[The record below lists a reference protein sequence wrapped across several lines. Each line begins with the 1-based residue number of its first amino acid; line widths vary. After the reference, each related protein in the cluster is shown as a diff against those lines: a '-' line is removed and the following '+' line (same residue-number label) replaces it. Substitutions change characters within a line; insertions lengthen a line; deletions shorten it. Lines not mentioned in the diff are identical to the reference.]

1 MNDVKKAL
9 NIHLVK
15 PSQIMELSSSRTPS
29 TMRNS
34 RQYSLRMLQIAQ
46 SLLSMAITM
55 LSILP
60 GLRAHVADTRYLGFL
75 VDMHLLHQ
83 KASASII
90 TLDFMPYQFT
100 VAAVQATY
108 AMNVIP
114 IDISNLAESQ
124 FCKPPILTVP
134 IELLEFILDGRPT
147 NPGSSNHEPSLSQ
160 AQMWRMRKVGMI
172 QRWTHLWQKPVK
184 TKGRSKSAAMS

>member
-1 MNDVKKAL
+1 MNDAKKAL

-75 VDMHLLHQ
+75 VDMHLP
-83 KASASII
+83 A
-90 TLDFMPYQFT
+90 
-100 VAAVQATY
+100 
-108 AMNVIP
+108 
-114 IDISNLAESQ
+114 
-124 FCKPPILTVP
+124 
-134 IELLEFILDGRPT
+134 
-147 NPGSSNHEPSLSQ
+147 
-160 AQMWRMRKVGMI
+160 
-172 QRWTHLWQKPVK
+172 
-184 TKGRSKSAAMS
+184 SKSFSLDNHARFHALSIYCCCCPSYLCNERHS